1 MTTTELVDQT
11 IRDGQQS
18 LWGMRMRP
26 GHALPILPLIDA
38 VGYPVVDYAGSTNF
52 EVLVRQSREDPWE
65 GLDLIRAA
73 LPSVQLRSGARAN
86 GIVGMGLAP
95 NSMLELWIRTLA
107 KHGVDSLW
115 FFDCL
120 YNMEQMR
127 WMARVAM
134 DCGMTVSPQVQFG
147 ESPVHPDEF
156 FLDVVR

>member
-1 MTTTELVDQT
+1 MTITELVDQT

-120 YNMEQMR
+120 YNME
-127 WMARVAM
+127 
-134 DCGMTVSPQVQFG
+134 
-147 ESPVHPDEF
+147 
-156 FLDVVR
+156 